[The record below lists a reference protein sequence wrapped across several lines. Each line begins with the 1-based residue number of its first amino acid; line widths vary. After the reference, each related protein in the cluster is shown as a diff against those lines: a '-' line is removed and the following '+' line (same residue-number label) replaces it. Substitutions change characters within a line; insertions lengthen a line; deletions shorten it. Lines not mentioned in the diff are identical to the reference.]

1 MYNEACLAFVCKSD
15 FVKFLQEGPFSP
27 LPMLCLSHFICIF
40 AMPKKGYVLFI
51 LATPSCGKDNQD
63 KVKTASLLSLML

>member
-1 MYNEACLAFVCKSD
+1 MHNEACLAFVCKSD

-40 AMPKKGYVLFI
+40 AMPKKGVCPFKAPFFSNTKLWKRQ
-51 LATPSCGKDNQD
+51 SG
-63 KVKTASLLSLML
+63 

>member
-1 MYNEACLAFVCKSD
+1 MHNEACLAFVCKSD

-40 AMPKKGYVLFI
+40 AMPKKGVCPFYFSNTKLWKRQ
-51 LATPSCGKDNQD
+51 SE
-63 KVKTASLLSLML
+63 